1 MGLGLEP
8 PESGRV
14 LVVASP
20 QRDWAAA
27 TVEIPLKRIKVTTRL
42 RGTDHQKVTDI
53 AESVTGVG
61 LLHPITVSQHGE
73 WFHLLS
79 GMHRLEAFRQLG
91 RQTIPA
97 TIKDADPLIEE
108 LIEVEENLVS
118 SRLSAIDEARF
129 IVRWEEI
136 LTALG
141 RRAKHGDNRWVRSG
155 LTNEELA
162 KNRGM
167 SKRSYQYTKSI
178 ANLHPEVQD
187 LLNETDFANSK
198 MDMVALAKETDEVQ
212 LEVARLLVTGKC
224 QGFKRSLQLAR
235 CKVLSFDWNEEQ
247 ERIKELVGHPKS
259 VMKFNGD
266 SSPLSRLCKLVSQ
279 DDECRVEKQ
288 FWGTMTCPNYSQ
300 HPDHSA
306 YFINYYSREGDTI
319 ADVMSG
325 RGTNL
330 LVGAALGRK
339 VVGYDLSP
347 QNLEA
352 VRSACLEHTSIKPED
367 LVLHHSDG
375 VTLKEYE
382 GQEEI
387 WDLVTFDPP
396 YIFNAET
403 YGNDERDL
411 CHIKEL
417 DAFNAKLEECLGNL
431 KRLVKTSSFSKKE
444 FHPIVMKV
452 GSGRR
457 GELGLVDMATEVE
470 IVAKRI
476 GLVLH
481 DKVINVLDSQWGM
494 VNTSRCIDHR
504 YSLKIH
510 ETNLVF
516 VKYSNS

>member
-1 MGLGLEP
+1 
-8 PESGRV
+8 
-14 LVVASP
+14 VVATP
-20 QRDWAAA
+20 ERPTVQV
-27 TVEIPLKRIKVTTRL
+27 VEIPLNRIRVTTRL
-42 RGTDHQKVTDI
+42 RGTDPQKVTDI
-53 AESVTGVG
+53 AESVEGVG
-61 LLHPITVSQHGE
+61 LLHPITVSKHSDG
-73 WFHLLS
+73 FYLLS

-97 TIKDADPLIEE
+97 TIKEADPLIEE

-141 RRAKHGDNRWVRSG
+141 RRAKQGDNRWIRSG

-162 KNRGM
+162 RNRGM
-167 SKRSYQYTKSI
+167 SKRTYQYTKSI

-187 LLNETDFANSK
+187 LLNETDFANNK
-198 MDMVALAKETDEVQ
+198 MDMVVLSKEEDEVQ

-224 QGFKRSLQLAR
+224 TGFKRALQIAR
-235 CKVLSFDWNEEQ
+235 CKILVFDWDEEKARLREQ
-247 ERIKELVGHPKS
+247 IGKPFS
-259 VMKFNGD
+259 VMKWNGD
-266 SSPLSRLCKLVSQ
+266 SSPLSRLCKMVKEL
-279 DDECRVEKQ
+279 DECRVMRKDDK
-288 FWGTMTCPNYSQ
+288 FAGIPNYSQ

-306 YFINYYSREGDTI
+306 YFINYYSKEGETI

-347 QNLEA
+347 QNLQA
-352 VRSACLEHTSIKPED
+352 VRAACLEHTDIAPED

-375 VTLKEYE
+375 VTLKEYD
-382 GQEEI
+382 GKEEI

-396 YIFNAET
+396 YVFNAET
-403 YGNDERDL
+403 YGEDPRDL
-411 CHIKEL
+411 CHIKDL
-417 DAFNAKLEECLGNL
+417 DAFNGKLEECLLNL
-431 KRLVKTSSFSKKE
+431 KRLVKTSSFAKKE
-444 FHPIVMKV
+444 FHPIVIKV

-457 GELGLVDMATEVE
+457 GEMGLIDMATEVE
-470 IVAKRI
+470 NIASRI

-494 VNTSRCIDHR
+494 FNVSRCIDHR
-504 YSLKIH
+504 YTVKIH

-516 VKYSNS
+516 VKYQ

>member
-1 MGLGLEP
+1 LVAT
-8 PESGRV
+8 PERPAV
-14 LVVASP
+14 QVVE
-20 QRDWAAA
+20 
-27 TVEIPLKRIKVTTRL
+27 VPLNRIKVTTRL
-42 RGTDHQKVTDI
+42 RGTDPQKVRDI
-53 AESVTGVG
+53 AESVEGIG
-61 LLHPITVSQHGE
+61 LLHSITVSKHGD

-91 RQTIPA
+91 RQSIPA
-97 TIKDADPLIEE
+97 TIRDADPLIEE

-141 RRAKHGDNRWVRSG
+141 RRAKQGDNRWVRSG

-187 LLNETDFANSK
+187 LLNETDFANNK

-212 LEVARLLVTGKC
+212 LEVARLLVTGKTTT
-224 QGFKRSLQLAR
+224 FKRALTLAR
-235 CKVLSFDWNEEQ
+235 IKHHPFNWDEEKARLREQ
-247 ERIKELVGHPKS
+247 IGKPFS
-259 VMKFNGD
+259 VMKWNGD
-266 SSPLSRLCKLVSQ
+266 SSSLAQLCKLVKE
-279 DDECRVEKQ
+279 DESCKIIKQ
-288 FWGTMTCPNYSQ
+288 EWGTEQSPLASQ

-306 YFINYYSREGDTI
+306 YFINYYSKEGDTI

-347 QNLEA
+347 QNLET
-352 VRSACLEHTSIKPED
+352 VRSTCLEHTEIDPAD

-396 YIFNAET
+396 YVFNAET
-403 YGNDERDL
+403 YGNDDRDL
-411 CHIKEL
+411 CHLKDL
-417 DAFNAKLEECLGNL
+417 DAFNAKLEECLLNL
-431 KRLVKTSSFSKKE
+431 KRLVKTSSFAKKE

-457 GELGLVDMATEVE
+457 GEMGLVDMATEVE
-470 IVAKRI
+470 MIARRI

-494 VNTSRCIDHR
+494 FNVSRCIDHR
-504 YSLKIH
+504 YTVKIH

-516 VKYSNS
+516 VKYG